1 MVDITDD
8 IMECLTDRDLEKSA
22 KGFFE
27 MDSGQDARIPDS
39 IVKVWLRFIRENGLS
54 IEALP
59 LSDPTIEAI
68 GRKFG
73 RPIGDRLVD
82 WPTHGVLVEGTAKLE
97 KEGRMEGR
105 PVRHRR
111 AWQRLRLGRCR
122 CMRRQR
128 RRRSEENHRNL
139 KGTKM
144 AHITSIDGYLTD
156 EDIKNASKAFSKYE
170 REDDKRPI
178 TTLLLGILLNG
189 MCRCVIWRASGTL
202 SLCASMLM
210 IL

>member
-22 KGFFE
+22 KEFFE

-97 KEGRMEGR
+97 KKTGWKGR
-105 PVRHRR
+105 PFVIVEHGNDYDWIDVDICGGDGNGE
-111 AWQRLRLGRCR
+111 AK
-122 CMRRQR
+122 
-128 RRRSEENHRNL
+128 
-139 KGTKM
+139 KGLLEF
-144 AHITSIDGYLTD
+144 G
-156 EDIKNASKAFSKYE
+156 NQFS
-170 REDDKRPI
+170 
-178 TTLLLGILLNG
+178 T
-189 MCRCVIWRASGTL
+189 
-202 SLCASMLM
+202 
-210 IL
+210 